1 MEFNITNFSNSNSLV
16 ETLEEMVKE
25 MGEKEFLKFAEM
37 YVSTFIKNKKIKTIK
52 EEEERKRREEEWQK
66 KQKLEQEIK
75 KLEEQR
81 RIENS
86 IRIEEPER
94 IYGYKIV
101 HTIPNM
107 TEEEREQKKKEILR
121 RLYNYFSEEKIKI

>member
-1 MEFNITNFSNSNSLV
+1 MAE
-16 ETLEEMVKE
+16 ET
-25 MGEKEFLKFAEM
+25 
-37 YVSTFIKNKKIKTIK
+37 KIRT
-52 EEEERKRREEEWQK
+52 RN
-66 KQKLEQEIK
+66 K

-107 TEEEREQKKKEILR
+107 TEEEREQKKKEILK

>member
-1 MEFNITNFSNSNSLV
+1 MESNITNFSNSNSLA
-16 ETLEEMVKE
+16 ETLEEIAKE

-52 EEEERKRREEEWQK
+52 EEEERKRREEEWRK

-107 TEEEREQKKKEILR
+107 TEEESEQKKKEILR